1 MSVYGLL
8 AEFRTAEAL
17 IAAAKQSRERGYRAI
32 DAYSPFPLEGLVEE
46 TGGFKDRVP
55 LITLIGG
62 IIGGA
67 GGFFLQWYAAVIDYP
82 INVGGRPLNSWP
94 SFIPATFEL
103 TVLGAALFAVFGTLL
118 MNRLPKLYHPLFNV
132 PEFEL
137 ASRSRF
143 FLCLR
148 CEDPQFELDRSRDFL
163 ESLQPIAISEVPQ

>member
-1 MSVYGLL
+1 MSLYGLL
-8 AEFRTAEAL
+8 AEFRTAEEL
-17 IAAAKQSRERGYRAI
+17 IAAASRAREAGYQRI
-32 DAYSPFPLEGLVEE
+32 DAYSPFPHEGLVEA
-46 TGGFKDRVP
+46 TGSFKDRVP

-62 IIGGA
+62 ILGGT
-67 GGFFLQWYAAVIDYP
+67 GGYFLQWYAAVIDYP
-82 INVGGRPLNSWP
+82 INIGGRPLNSWP

-103 TVLGAALFAVFGTLL
+103 TVLGAALFAVFGTLA

-148 CEDPQFELDRSRDFL
+148 CEDPKFDLDATRGFLRSL
-163 ESLQPIAISEVPQ
+163 NPLALSEVPR

>member
-1 MSVYGLL
+1 MSLYGML
-8 AEFRTAEAL
+8 AEFKTAEDL
-17 IAAAKQSRERGYRAI
+17 IAAAKQAREAGYRDI

-46 TGGFKDRVP
+46 TGQFKDRVP
-55 LITLIGG
+55 LLTLIGG
-62 IIGGA
+62 ILGGV

-103 TVLGAALFAVFGTLL
+103 TVLGAALFAVFGMLA

-148 CEDPQFELDRSRDFL
+148 CGDPKFEVESARHFL
-163 ESLQPIAISEVPQ
+163 QSLEPLTLSEVPT

>member
-1 MSVYGLL
+1 MSLYGLL
-8 AEFRTAEAL
+8 AEFRTAEEL
-17 IAAAKQSRERGYRAI
+17 IAAAKGAREVGYRNI
-32 DAYSPFPLEGLVEE
+32 EAYSPFPLEGLVEA

-55 LITLIGG
+55 LLTLIGG
-62 IIGGA
+62 VLGGA
-67 GGFFLQWYAAVIDYP
+67 GGFFLQWYTAVIDYP

-103 TVLGAALFAVFGTLL
+103 TVLGAALFAVFGMFA

-148 CEDPQFELDRSRDFL
+148 CEDPKFEVATGRQFLQ
-163 ESLQPIAISEVPQ
+163 SLQPLAISEVPT